1 MFGKLAI
8 ISGCDGAKHPQY
20 AIAPQ
25 SIHNKVSEQVDS
37 KVILGIVFPIPNKG
51 LVRPLENFWKPF

>member
-1 MFGKLAI
+1 MIKLPKIQEFCKPKKESGFVPMFGKLAI

-25 SIHNKVSEQVDS
+25 LI
-37 KVILGIVFPIPNKG
+37 
-51 LVRPLENFWKPF
+51 RRC